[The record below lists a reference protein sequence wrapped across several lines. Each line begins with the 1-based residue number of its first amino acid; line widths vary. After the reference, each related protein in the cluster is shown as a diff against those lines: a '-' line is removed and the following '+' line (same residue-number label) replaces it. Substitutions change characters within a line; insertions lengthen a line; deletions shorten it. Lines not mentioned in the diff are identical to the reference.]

1 MIPANKLGSSVAESE
16 GVRKDQKSTPR
27 RWRADSTSDKD

>member
-16 GVRKDQKSTPR
+16 GVRKDQKSTPQ
-27 RWRADSTSDKD
+27 RWRADNTSDKD